1 MGRVVKNANLS
12 RERYILN
19 IPARPPTPSV
29 NGHVPESVV
38 APHEPAPEP
47 APAPGTPT
55 IDWDALR
62 AEAAALID
70 EASEHA
76 QRLIADAGREAKTLV
91 EEAVAQADAVREAAH
106 DAGFEAGRE
115 AGRHAAEQEMN
126 EMLVTMRGLIDMARA
141 ERHKIIES
149 SEHEI
154 VKLAMGV
161 AERIVHKQ
169 ISVDPD
175 VVVAMTK
182 AAIARLLDREVV
194 TVRVNPA
201 DLERMKEHREE
212 MLALGDVKHMRIVE
226 DQRVD
231 RGGIVVETD
240 SGNVDA
246 KIRTQVEE
254 ARRLLHVEDDPV
266 AAPAAR
272 DVVFIES
279 DLESAAS
286 R

>member
-76 QRLIADAGREAKTLV
+76 QRLIAD
-91 EEAVAQADAVREAAH
+91 
-106 DAGFEAGRE
+106 AGRE

>member
-12 RERYILN
+12 RERYILSV
-19 IPARPPTPSV
+19 PARPPTPNV
-29 NGHVPESVV
+29 NGRVPQSVV
-38 APHEPAPEP
+38 VPHESAPEA
-47 APAPGTPT
+47 APASRTPT

-106 DAGFEAGRE
+106 EAGFE

-201 DLERMKEHREE
+201 DLERMKEHR
-212 MLALGDVKHMRIVE
+212 
-226 DQRVD
+226 
-231 RGGIVVETD
+231 
-240 SGNVDA
+240 
-246 KIRTQVEE
+246 
-254 ARRLLHVEDDPV
+254 
-266 AAPAAR
+266 
-272 DVVFIES
+272 
-279 DLESAAS
+279 
-286 R
+286 

>member
-12 RERYILN
+12 RERYILSV
-19 IPARPPTPSV
+19 PARPPTPNV
-29 NGHVPESVV
+29 NGRVPQSVV
-38 APHEPAPEP
+38 VPHESAPEA
-47 APAPGTPT
+47 APASRTPT

-169 ISVDPD
+169 ISVDP
-175 VVVAMTK
+175 
-182 AAIARLLDREVV
+182 
-194 TVRVNPA
+194 
-201 DLERMKEHREE
+201 ERMKEHREE